1 MASVSL
7 PPPPPIPGYVVF
19 PDLDHSFEVQWETFG
34 RYLWHNAV
42 AVFVYCLV
50 LALLMDIKVYVAALI
65 ALFVICL
72 VMARYAISVGVNTL
86 ARRTVLSFQAPESS

>member
-1 MASVSL
+1 MLSL
-7 PPPPPIPGYVVF
+7 IVNTHVQVF
-19 PDLDHSFEVQWETFG
+19 PDLDHSFEVQWEAFG

-50 LALLMDIKVYVAALI
+50 LALLMDIKIYVAGLI
-65 ALFVICL
+65 AVCVILL
-72 VMARYAISVGVNTL
+72 VVARYALSVAVNSM